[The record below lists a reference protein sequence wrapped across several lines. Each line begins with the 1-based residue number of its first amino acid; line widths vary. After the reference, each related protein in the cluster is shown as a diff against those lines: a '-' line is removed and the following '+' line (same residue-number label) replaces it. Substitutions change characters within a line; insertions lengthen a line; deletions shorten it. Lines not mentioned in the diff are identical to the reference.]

1 MDGKLSIH
9 KSHPGPEKSRKHFRG
24 GNLKFVGLSWMNFR
38 TDASMMPITPE
49 NSRFPRMTTRRD
61 FFRLAAETATLA
73 MLPGRSLA
81 AEQNHRPHE
90 TTRVIQ
96 RGRPLRDLQ
105 QQFVDLRFGMFLHF
119 NMATFQDREW
129 GDPTSSPELFHP
141 TALDTDQWAAA
152 AKSANM
158 TWGCH
163 HAAPRRLLHLAD
175 EDPRR

>member
-1 MDGKLSIH
+1 
-9 KSHPGPEKSRKHFRG
+9 
-24 GNLKFVGLSWMNFR
+24 
-38 TDASMMPITPE
+38 
-49 NSRFPRMTTRRD
+49 
-61 FFRLAAETATLA
+61 

-129 GDPTSSPELFHP
+129 GDPTSSPELFHHNLVGRCRNDLLP
-141 TALDTDQWAAA
+141 AAA
-152 AKSANM
+152 SIFRVWTLIRPN
-158 TWGCH
+158 
-163 HAAPRRLLHLAD
+163 
-175 EDPRR
+175 